1 MFQGDKI
8 ENTLVA
14 TRLIATTVRIEI
26 DMRDRLSDAEA
37 AADKRIAI
45 GVDSCDEGGIGRIE
59 PNHRRRVAEMR
70 FGRIEALEQRNQTD
84 VRGFVD
90 RCCNR
95 THFRRF
101 ARFRRVLLVSRIP
114 SPCKQFPI
122 GRRKFLKRW
131 RIPRNFQQILRNVV
145 ESLRVLT
152 ETGFSRIPMINSYF
166 H

>member
-1 MFQGDKI
+1 MFQADKI

-45 GVDSCDEGGIGRIE
+45 GVDSCDEDGIGWIE

-70 FGRIEALEQRNQTD
+70 FGRIEALQQRNQTD
-84 VRGFVD
+84 VRSFVD

-101 ARFRRVLLVSRIP
+101 ARFRRVLRVLRIS
-114 SPCKQFPI
+114 SPCKQFPTVS
-122 GRRKFLKRW
+122 
-131 RIPRNFQQILRNVV
+131 VV
-145 ESLRVLT
+145 ENSLNDAEFR
-152 ETGFSRIPMINSYF
+152 GIFSKFCRISSSCYEF
-166 H
+166 

>member
-45 GVDSCDEGGIGRIE
+45 GVNSCDEGGIGRIE

-84 VRGFVD
+84 VRSFVD

-101 ARFRRVLLVSRIP
+101 ARFRRVLRVSRIP

-122 GRRKFLKRW
+122 GRRKCLKRW
-131 RIPRNFQQILRNVV
+131 SNFQHILRNFVKL
-145 ESLRVLT
+145 LRVLT
-152 ETGFSRIPMINSYF
+152 EAGFSRIPTIDSHF

>member
-1 MFQGDKI
+1 MLQGDKI

-84 VRGFVD
+84 VRSFVD

-95 THFRRF
+95 KLSSLCPFP
-101 ARFRRVLLVSRIP
+101 SRSTCIALYPRHANSFP
-114 SPCKQFPI
+114 SA
-122 GRRKFLKRW
+122 
-131 RIPRNFQQILRNVV
+131 V
-145 ESLRVLT
+145 EDS
-152 ETGFSRIPMINSYF
+152 
-166 H
+166 